1 MIPAAALTRLR
12 EIALAQL
19 EQMYAPDAR
28 VFVFRRRR
36 QNGHLV
42 AEGVSHRYT
51 AISVIGLAGEDERT
65 VRRVLRGHSL
75 ADVCERLVAQTPS
88 LTGVGDVAVN
98 CWAAHA
104 ARVDATPAWRQL
116 VALAPDTSPI
126 PVVEL
131 SWALS
136 AASLEGSGAPVDL
149 RERLAV
155 RLMSLYNEKAGTFPH
170 DAAGGHNSRT
180 HVACFADQVYP
191 ILALSQYAARTRD
204 AVAVEV
210 ATRAADRICRAQGRD
225 GQWWWHYDA
234 RVDALVE
241 RYPVYSV
248 HQHAMAPMA
257 LRALTQVSRAD
268 FSAPV
273 ARGLRWLEHAP
284 ELDGGTLIDDGAG
297 TIWRKVGR
305 HEPGKASR
313 YLQAAATR
321 LSPGATW
328 PGLDVFLRPGSI
340 DYECRP
346 YEFGWLLYTWPPSTV
361 RAGRPESVPS

>member
-1 MIPAAALTRLR
+1 MTATPQRLR
-12 EIALAQL
+12 EIAFRQL
-19 EQMYAPDAR
+19 EEMYEPDAR
-28 VFVFRRRR
+28 VFVFRRKR
-36 QNGHLV
+36 QNGRIV

-51 AISVIGLAGEDERT
+51 AISVIGLANEDEAT
-65 VRRVLRGHSL
+65 VRRVLDGHSL
-75 ADVCERLVAQTPS
+75 ADVCEPLVSRAAA
-88 LTGVGDVAVN
+88 LTGVGDVALT

-104 ARVDATPAWRQL
+104 AGCDGAAAWQRL
-116 VALAPDTSPI
+116 AALAPEKEAI

-136 AASLEGSGAPVDL
+136 ATSLERSGAPVEL
-149 RERLAV
+149 RERLAL

-170 DAAGGHNSRT
+170 DAAGGQHSRT

-204 AVAVEV
+204 SVAVDV
-210 ATRAADRICRAQGRD
+210 ARRTADRICRAQGRE

-257 LRALTQVSRAD
+257 LKALEQVSRDD
-268 FSAPV
+268 FSEPV
-273 ARGLRWLEHAP
+273 ERGLRWLEHAP
-284 ELDGGTLIDDGAG
+284 ELGGGTLIDDGAG

-305 HEPGKASR
+305 REPGKASR

-328 PGLDVFLRPGSI
+328 PGLDTFLRPGSI

-346 YEFGWLLYTWPPSTV
+346 YEFGWLLYTWPPSTSREPEPA
-361 RAGRPESVPS
+361 RA